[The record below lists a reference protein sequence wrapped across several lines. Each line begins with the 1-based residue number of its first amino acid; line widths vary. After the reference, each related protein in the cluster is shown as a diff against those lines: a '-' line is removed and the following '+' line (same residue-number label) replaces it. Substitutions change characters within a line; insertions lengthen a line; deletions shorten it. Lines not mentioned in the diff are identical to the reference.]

1 MLFKLLSDRNQIM
14 QYNTCAMRASYIK
27 AQSGIIIVTIQPD
40 ILIYSKSVLCL
51 LTTQL
56 KQLIFVG
63 HLFPQKPT
71 SSVLLLNLYFHYPQ
85 ACLWI
90 KMLQIKGNINT
101 SLSSARL
108 AELPSRLSSKSLKM
122 PGSAESPVALNKT
135 ESLKIEVYCIILVN
149 GTDNLG
155 IQFQCLCRV
164 FCSIFL
170 DVWSDF
176 RQGPVL

>member
-1 MLFKLLSDRNQIM
+1 MLCKLLSDRNQIM
-14 QYNTCAMRASYIK
+14 QYNTCAIRASYIK
-27 AQSGIIIVTIQPD
+27 TQSGIIIVTIQSDP
-40 ILIYSKSVLCL
+40 LIYSKSVLCL

-56 KQLIFVG
+56 KQLIFVDY
-63 HLFPQKPT
+63 LFPQKPT
-71 SSVLLLNLYFHYPQ
+71 SSVLLLNSYVHYPQ

-90 KMLQIKGNINT
+90 KMLQINGNINT
-101 SLSSARL
+101 SLSPAS
-108 AELPSRLSSKSLKM
+108 PSRELLKT
-122 PGSAESPVALNKT
+122 PSSAESPVALNIT
-135 ESLKIEVYCIILVN
+135 EPLKIEVYCIIVVN